1 MLYLLL
7 EIIIVSVITFFTI
20 KYFIT
25 LAPKWNLIDIPNNR
39 SSHHKPMPRGAGI
52 AFGSVFILMYTI
64 FNFGFVQDNLLA
76 FLAII
81 LVFVTG
87 IIDDFFSIK
96 SKTKF
101 IALVIASVMVY
112 YNGFVIDNLGTYFGY
127 TIPLGFLAL
136 PFTVFA
142 LTGFTNAL
150 NLIDGKD
157 GLAASVS
164 IAILLVH
171 VYIGYHFNDMLILST
186 ALLLMTVLAVFL
198 IFNWYP
204 AKVFMGDSGSLFIGF
219 VISIL
224 TVQSL
229 EYINVTTV
237 LILAG
242 LPILDTMVVMMRRK
256 QRKISIFTA
265 DKNHIHHI
273 LYNMKMDVK
282 FTVVFLTR
290 IQVTFSL
297 IAIQIISGE
306 EIFNILIF
314 INLFLIFFAIFDPRA
329 RARAKQNRK
338 LTQRL
343 RERYNRIQA
352 KKVIHKE

>member
-52 AFGSVFILMYTI
+52 AFGSVFIIMYTI

-81 LVFVTG
+81 LVFITG
-87 IIDDFFSIK
+87 IVDDFFSIE

-171 VYIGYHFNDMLILST
+171 VYIGYHFDDMLILST

-352 KKVIHKE
+352 KKVINKE